1 MTRARRPLPW
11 LILILVLSLLCVS
24 ALAETTDVTLAEP
37 TTTTTTVATTAEPTT
52 TATTAVPTTTVT
64 TVATTTKIPTTVAT
78 TAEPTAVTQ
87 AITTAVTA
95 VGGGTSWFDVYTNVD
110 GAAIYFDGTY
120 KGTTAQGI
128 LTVAWATTGTPPQ
141 TVTATKS
148 GYSTA
153 HESLPAVPASGHHAS
168 VYLTLNPDTPRTGTL
183 SFTSTPGGASVRING
198 VYYGTTPHTV
208 NDLTPGTY
216 QVSIGSSGYQTW
228 TASETVVASKITYVD
243 AVLTAN
249 QQYGT
254 LYISSSPKGAYIT
267 LDGNYQGTTPTT
279 IGGLT
284 PGTHIVELN
293 APGYDEWYGQVTVYV
308 NQVTSVSET
317 LAQSAQPSSGAI
329 SISSTPASA
338 SVSVDGVYY
347 GQTPSGNRLLVN
359 NIAAG
364 QHTVTVTLGGY
375 QDYSTTVTVATGQ
388 TAMVDAV
395 LNAAGSGSVSI
406 TSTPTGATVYF
417 NNQPYG
423 LTPVTVSDLAPG
435 SFPVRLTYTGYQDW
449 TGTAQVNAGATTPLS
464 VQLVQA
470 TPTPEAA
477 ASPLLPLLALLVGG
491 VFVALRVRRE

>member
-1 MTRARRPLPW
+1 MKRILSG
-11 LILILVLSLLCVS
+11 LILALLLFCPA
-24 ALAETTDVTLAEP
+24 ALAETGNETQAIP
-37 TTTTTTVATTAEPTT
+37 TTTVTTVAPTTTAIPTT
-52 TATTAVPTTTVT
+52 TATTAVPTTT
-64 TVATTTKIPTTVAT
+64 AEPTKIPTTVPT
-78 TAEPTAVTQ
+78 TPEPTAVTQ
-87 AITTAVTA
+87 AVTTAVTQA
-95 VGGGTSWFDVYTNVD
+95 IVGGGTSWFDVYTNVD

-141 TVTATKS
+141 TVTATRS

-153 HESLPAVPASGHHAS
+153 HESLPAVPAAGHHAS
-168 VYLTLNPDTPRTGTL
+168 VYLTLNPDTPQTGSLGL
-183 SFTSTPGGASVRING
+183 SSTPGGANIRING

-208 NDLTPGTY
+208 SDLTPGTY

-228 TASETVVASKITYVD
+228 TASEQVVGGKITYVD

-254 LYISSSPKGAYIT
+254 LSISSVPTGAYIT
-267 LDGNYQGTTPTT
+267 LDGVYKGPAPAT

-284 PGTHIVELN
+284 PGSHVVELN
-293 APGYDEWYGQVTVYV
+293 APGYDEWSGRVTVYLGQVT
-308 NQVTSVSET
+308 SISET
-317 LAQSAQPSSGAI
+317 LTPSAQPSTGAI
-329 SISSTPASA
+329 SIASTPASA

-347 GQTPSGNRLLVN
+347 GQTPQGNRLLVN
-359 NIAAG
+359 SIAAG

-375 QDYSTTVTVATGQ
+375 GDYSKTVTVSTGQ

-395 LNAAGSGSVSI
+395 LNAAGSGSVAI
-406 TSTPTGATVYF
+406 TSTPAGATVYF

-423 LTPVTVSDLAPG
+423 LTPVTVPDLGPG
-435 SFPVRLTYTGYQDW
+435 TFPVRLTYAGYQDW

-477 ASPLLPLLALLVGG
+477 ASPLLPALALIIGG